1 MSRSTQRPAR
11 LTTTSYAILGLL
23 AVRPWSTYELAT
35 QMDRSVGRYWP
46 RARSKLYEEPE
57 EARRPGARGRRE
69 PVRRTSP
76 AHRLPHHRRG
86 AARPGRLAPR
96 SRPGPRARVRAAAEA
111 RLRGERH
118 EGRRPGP
125 ADRRPGLGLRTE
137 PGEPRGGPRVR
148 RWRRAFPARAAQN
161 LLVGAFLT
169 DFYAMVAHWA
179 EWATPLVEAWPDSP
193 GEATADRAALRE
205 VLTRAEWS

>member
-46 RARSKLYEEPE
+46 RARSKLYEEPKKLVGLGLAAAE
-57 EARRPGARGRRE
+57 SQSVGLRPRTVYRITDQGRRVLGDWHHE
-69 PVRRTSP
+69 AGQGPV
-76 AHRLPHHRRG
+76 LEFEQ
-86 AARPGRLAPR
+86 
-96 SRPGPRARVRAAAEA
+96 AAEA

-137 PGEPRGGPRVR
+137 PGEPRGRPRVR
-148 RWRRAFPARAAQN
+148 R
-161 LLVGAFLT
+161 
-169 DFYAMVAHWA
+169 
-179 EWATPLVEAWPDSP
+179 
-193 GEATADRAALRE
+193 
-205 VLTRAEWS
+205 

>member
-46 RARSKLYEEPE
+46 RARSKLYEEPKKLV
-57 EARRPGARGRRE
+57 GLG
-69 PVRRTSP
+69 
-76 AHRLPHHRRG
+76 L
-86 AARPGRLAPR
+86 
-96 SRPGPRARVRAAAEA
+96 AAAESQSVG
-111 RLRGERH
+111 LRPRTVYRITD
-118 EGRRPGP
+118 EGRRVLADWHHEAGQGP
-125 ADRRPGLGLRTE
+125 VLEFEQLLKLGFAENGTKADALAQLTAARAWASERNQENLEAARAYAGDA
-137 PGEPRGGPRVR
+137 GP
-148 RWRRAFPARAAQN
+148 FPARAAQN